1 MKRPILLL
9 SLFILSFA
17 VSAQDKVIGKVL
29 ELSLR
34 PTGKTVNPD
43 MYGVFFEDINFG
55 ADGGLYAEKV
65 KNRSFDFPYP
75 LMGWIPFGDVTVH
88 NEDACFRN
96 NPNYIRIV
104 NDGRL
109 LRAGIDNEG
118 FRGIGLVKDEE
129 YRFSAYVRTPCDST
143 MTLSVELPGH
153 DGYNGYKSFDFS
165 VSGRDWH
172 KINFI
177 ISSPL
182 TDAHA
187 HLRICLKSLG
197 SVDMDHISFFPV
209 KTWKGRENGLRLDL
223 AQALADLHPGVLRFP
238 GGCVIEGNSLETRY
252 QWKKTVGPVEERVLN
267 ENRWNYTFKHR
278 AFPDYFQSCG
288 LGFFE
293 FFQFAEEIGAAP
305 LPVISCGL
313 SCQYESDELVP
324 MDELGPYIQD
334 ALDLI
339 EFANGPVT
347 STWGKVR
354 AEMGHPAPFGL
365 KYLGIGNEQW
375 GHVYVERL
383 EAFIDAIRA
392 KYPEIQIVGTSGP
405 ESDGEKFDYLWPE
418 MRRLG
423 ADLVDEHYYKSPD
436 WFFSSAHRYDNYD
449 RKGPKVFAGEYAS
462 HDEDNDCANNFKAA
476 LSEAAFMTGLERN
489 ADVVRLATYAPLFA
503 HAEAWQWRPDMIWFD
518 NLRCSKTPSYYVQQM
533 YAGNKGTD
541 VLDLLCGGEPLAGQN
556 GLYASAVR
564 DGNKLIVKIVN
575 AGLKAQRFTV
585 NVQDAAELRPV
596 SISCTTLHHDD
607 LSAVNSL
614 EAEKIHPVEISEG
627 KISGNKLKLNIAAQ
641 SFNVYTVTLK

>member
-1 MKRPILLL
+1 MKQRLITIILALVAGISVQAQTNLDL
-9 SLFILSFA
+9 SLKS
-17 VSAQDKVIGKVL
+17 
-29 ELSLR
+29 
-34 PTGKTVNPD
+34 TGKTVNPD
-43 MYGVFFEDINFG
+43 MYGIFFEDINFG
-55 ADGGLYAEKV
+55 ADGGLYAEMV

-118 FRGIGLVKDEE
+118 FRGIGVVKGEE
-129 YRFSAYVRTPCDST
+129 YRFSAYVRTLCDST
-143 MTLSVELPGH
+143 MTVAVELPGQ
-153 DGYNGYKSFDFS
+153 DGYNKKKSFKFT
-165 VSGRDWH
+165 VSGKEWQ
-172 KINFI
+172 KVSI
-177 ISSPL
+177 IVNSPI

-187 HLRICLKSLG
+187 HLRICLRTLG

-278 AFPDYFQSCG
+278 AFPDYFQTCG

-313 SCQYESDELVP
+313 SCQYESNEVVP

-354 AEMGHPAPFGL
+354 AEMGHPAPFGM
-365 KYLGIGNEQW
+365 KYLGVGNEQW
-375 GHVYVERL
+375 DYIYVERL
-383 EAFIDAIRA
+383 EAFMKAIRA

-405 ESDGEKFDYLWPE
+405 EADGDKFEYLWPE
-418 MRRLG
+418 MKRLG
-423 ADLVDEHYYKSPD
+423 ADLVDEHYYKSPN
-436 WFFSSAHRYDNYD
+436 WFFSNARRYDNYD

-462 HDEDNDCANNFKAA
+462 HDGDNKNANNFKAA
-476 LSEAAFMTGLERN
+476 ISEAAFMTGLERN

-503 HAEAWQWRPDMIWFD
+503 HAEAWQWNPDMIWFD

-533 YAGNKGTD
+533 YAWNKGTD

-564 DGNKLIVKIVN
+564 EGSKIIVKVVN
-575 AGLKAQRFTV
+575 TGLKAEKFTV
-585 NVQDAAELRPV
+585 TLKDAGELKAD

-607 LSAVNSL
+607 LTAVNTL
-614 EAEKIHPVEISEG
+614 DAENVHPVEIAEG
-627 KISGNKLKLNIAAQ
+627 KISGSKLKLKVAAQ